1 MIIYSCL
8 VIYLL
13 VVYFIM
19 KNLFLFPII
28 LIIAL
33 LLTGCGFSKGPA
45 MDQLAEDNN
54 FHYQNKDLGFAIVLP
69 VEFQYYQTQRKETEE
84 FVDIEFFVPTS
95 DTDYLQEVPG
105 YAKPIV
111 VRIFNQDVWQGVS
124 GEDQALYQ
132 KLGDKGKRV
141 WTIRFWQEAPIDW
154 QDKWS
159 EEMRGGIIKDFK
171 VK

>member
-1 MIIYSCL
+1 
-8 VIYLL
+8 
-13 VVYFIM
+13 M

-33 LLTGCGFSKGPA
+33 SLSGCGCRKAPA
-45 MDQLAEDNN
+45 MDQLFENGAY
-54 FHYQNKDLGFAIVLP
+54 HYRNKDLGFTIVLP
-69 VEFQYYQTQRKETEE
+69 AEFEYYQTQRKETEE
-84 FVDIEFFVPTS
+84 FVDLEFFVPTA

-111 VRIFNQDVWQGVS
+111 IRIFSRDVWESVS
-124 GEDQALYQ
+124 SGDEALYQ

-141 WTIRFWQEAPIDW
+141 YTIRFWQELPVDW
-154 QDKWS
+154 QGKWS
-159 EEMRGGIIKDFK
+159 EEMRSKIIDGFE